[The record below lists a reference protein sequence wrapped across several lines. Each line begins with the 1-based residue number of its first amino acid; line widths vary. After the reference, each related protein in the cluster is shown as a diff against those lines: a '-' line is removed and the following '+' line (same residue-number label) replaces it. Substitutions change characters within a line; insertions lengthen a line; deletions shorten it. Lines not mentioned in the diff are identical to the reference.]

1 MNIKNSLLI
10 IACGIIGFSF
20 AEVKA
25 ENVVKKTE
33 YNVSDYSHLI
43 NITKNQ
49 EKIGES
55 FIEIKDQDRTLR
67 LMDYPESK
75 NYINKILTNRIEKD
89 DLELEMLK
97 IKKEIYLI
105 ELEIKKTKLNKEL
118 ELEKYKEINVMN
130 IKENNLLKE
139 SAKTILKESE
149 NLIEEEKKLVEEA
162 NNLLNSNKE
171 SEKK

>member
-25 ENVVKKTE
+25 ENVVEKTE
-33 YNVSDYSHLI
+33 YNISDYSHLS

-67 LMDYPESK
+67 LIDYPESK

-118 ELEKYKEINVMN
+118 ELEKNKEINVMN
-130 IKENNLLKE
+130 IKEHNLLKE

-149 NLIEEEKKLVEEA
+149 NLIEEKKKLVEEA

>member
-67 LMDYPESK
+67 LIDYPESK